1 MKRIAVAVTV
11 TLALGASGARA
22 DDVKALFAQRCASCH
37 GADGKGTTAMGKK
50 LGAKDLTKDKD
61 DSLAQIAKHIE
72 DGKPPKMVSYKGK
85 LTPEQIDG
93 LAAFIK
99 AGKFQ

>member
-50 LGAKDLTKDKD
+50 LGAKDLTSVKGSED
-61 DSLAQIAKHIE
+61 QIVADITN
-72 DGKPPKMVSYKGK
+72 GKPPKMTPFKDK
-85 LTPEQIDG
+85 LSAEQIRAVAKYIKGG
-93 LAAFIK
+93 LK
-99 AGKFQ
+99 